1 MSINIISCKLYTLQW
16 LQTLRIALI
25 PGIEIRAE
33 MGFLKTTNYFEKKDY
48 NWGLNGGELEIN

>member
-33 MGFLKTTNYFEKKDY
+33 MGFLKTTNSFEK
-48 NWGLNGGELEIN
+48 WILIGG

>member
-1 MSINIISCKLYTLQW
+1 MSIKIISRKKYTLQW

-25 PGIEIRAE
+25 LAIEIRAE
-33 MGFLKTTNYFEKKDY
+33 MGFLKTTNSFEKKDY